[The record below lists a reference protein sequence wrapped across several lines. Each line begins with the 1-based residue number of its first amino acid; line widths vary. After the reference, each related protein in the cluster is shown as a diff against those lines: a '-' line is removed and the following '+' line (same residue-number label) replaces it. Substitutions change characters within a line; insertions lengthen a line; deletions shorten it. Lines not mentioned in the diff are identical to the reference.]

1 MIPRTKVNYGLGDL
15 VRAAVSREGRQPH
28 RAELAAAL
36 RELTG
41 CRHILLTASGRG
53 ALYAILRAVERDRVL
68 VPAYTCKAVDE
79 AALLAGREVVHVPTE
94 IDGFNVEAS
103 ALAELAGED
112 CVIVATHQFG
122 IPCDMATTMR
132 VARERG
138 ALVVEDAA
146 ASLGTR
152 IDGQL
157 TGTIGDVGFFSF
169 DSTKLVTVPLKG
181 GFIATNDD
189 ALAGRIAEVLAAETS
204 RPSLTWKMKTLFLA
218 SILVVIE
225 RGWLYRLFHW
235 IVFQRR
241 GIVTMDEAGLKPQWS
256 GFYGHELADWQA
268 RIALAQIRR
277 LDEIVASRRR
287 IYDRLR
293 TSLAGIERCQLPP
306 ADEGGDWACIRFPL
320 RVRGDKLRYYRELL
334 DHGVD
339 CAFSFTFI
347 ADPGA
352 CDRAAELA
360 DSVLDLPYYERLTDS
375 EIAAV
380 VSAVKT
386 IDGNGEPS

>member
-1 MIPRTKVNYGLGDL
+1 MCWVWGVPVTEC
-15 VRAAVSREGRQPH
+15 AASMGQ
-28 RAELAAAL
+28 
-36 RELTG
+36 
-41 CRHILLTASGRG
+41 
-53 ALYAILRAVERDRVL
+53 
-68 VPAYTCKAVDE
+68 
-79 AALLAGREVVHVPTE
+79 VVHVPTE

>member
-15 VRAAVSREGRQPH
+15 VRAAMSLEGRQRN
-28 RAELAAAL
+28 RAELVEAL
-36 RELTG
+36 RDLTG

-53 ALYAILRAVERDRVL
+53 ALYAILRAIDRDRVL

-79 AALLAGREVVHVPTE
+79 AAVLAGRRVVHVPTE
-94 IDGFNVEAS
+94 SDGFNVEAS
-103 ALAELAGED
+103 TLEELAGDD

-189 ALAGRIAEVLAAETS
+189 ALAARIAEVLAAETR
-204 RPSLTWKMKTLFLA
+204 RPSLTWKAKTLALA
-218 SILVVIE
+218 AILVVIE
-225 RGWLYRLFHW
+225 NRWLYRLFHW
-235 IVFQRR
+235 LVFQLR

-268 RIALAQIRR
+268 RIALSQIRR
-277 LDEIVASRRR
+277 LDTIIASRRR
-287 IYDRLR
+287 TYDKLR
-293 TSLAGIERCQLPP
+293 TGLAGIARCQLPP
-306 ADEGGDWACIRFPL
+306 ADEHGEWASIRFPV

-334 DHGVD
+334 DRGVD

-352 CDRAAELA
+352 CDRAAKLA
-360 DSVLDLPYYERLTDS
+360 DTVLDLPYYERLTDS

-380 VSAVKT
+380 VSALHS
-386 IDGNGEPS
+386 IDGVGEPS